1 MRLIIHETDE
11 TPDIYFT
18 DGSSSYPDD
27 AIHWRRL
34 ISVPATDTQ
43 LRITGSTYAPS
54 GSVVIDNGDG
64 ALTGVAV
71 KLLGASVTV
80 DIDSDKFVGSIRTI
94 SISEKIT
101 MDIAG

>member
-18 DGSSSYPDD
+18 DGSSGYPDD

-34 ISVPATDTQ
+34 IDVPAVDTQ
-43 LRITGSTYAPS
+43 LRITGSTSAPS
-54 GSVVIDNGDG
+54 GRVVLDNGDG
-64 ALTGVAV
+64 ALTGVV
-71 KLLGASVTV
+71 VSLLGASVTV
-80 DIDSDKFVGSIRTI
+80 DIDSDQFVGSIRTV

-101 MDIAG
+101 LDVVG